1 MCIQNE
7 KIRRQNKS
15 LPKFNRLNIVGLSLK
30 LTFSFNY
37 AEFICKL
44 RFDCSICIYVSSLLA
59 KKSPEKVKC
68 LWLWILC
75 LCVCVYVNE
84 MHLSPQIRIIAFN
97 CRSDDT
103 NRPLTP
109 NYTLTKRAT
118 TLFSFFIHCS
128 PIFLLFEFIVSQFL
142 NKALRFV
149 DVQFI
154 NGRENYRQPI
164 LTTMCVCVWMWM
176 CIFFCH
182 CICTFSIHNKT
193 GE

>member
-1 MCIQNE
+1 MQIE
-7 KIRRQNKS
+7 IRLFNLYLCFFAACKEITGKS
-15 LPKFNRLNIVGLSLK
+15 KMFMIVNIV
-30 LTFSFNY
+30 F
-37 AEFICKL
+37 
-44 RFDCSICIYVSSLLA
+44 V
-59 KKSPEKVKC
+59 
-68 LWLWILC
+68 
-75 LCVCVYVNE
+75 CVCVNE

-164 LTTMCVCVWMWM
+164 LTTMCVCV
-176 CIFFCH
+176 
-182 CICTFSIHNKT
+182 
-193 GE
+193 